1 MYNFCII
8 YVLCCLRWCL
18 QCCCKQDFQ
27 CTCTSPYMHTTLNSI
42 QLDLLTCKMRL
53 LPLYLLILVFN
64 SSNKSSNKLLY
75 HRFVAFTSS
84 SLILHSHLLH
94 PTLPFPQCL
103 SFCLGNQPAKSWKG
117 NAVQIC
123 YSNMRGWVHWGFD
136 YYDTSHCVMDAE
148 WHLPYV
154 MFKVY
159 LVPGC
164 WLNILANL
172 LLISIACSPH

>member
-1 MYNFCII
+1 MFCVAWDDVCNAAASKISNVPAHHHI
-8 YVLCCLRWCL
+8 YIYDI
-18 QCCCKQDFQ
+18 K
-27 CTCTSPYMHTTLNSI
+27 LNSTWLANLQDEAATFI
-42 QLDLLTCKMRL
+42 SFDTRVQFFQQ
-53 LPLYLLILVFN
+53 IFQQIII
-64 SSNKSSNKLLY
+64 SQIWGI
-75 HRFVAFTSS
+75 SS